1 MVALAAVILI
11 LYVALRHGK
20 FVSRLVWSKEADVLL
35 LSVLGLTLLVAGLAA
50 GANISSAV
58 GAFLVGIAI
67 SGPAAKHAQR
77 VLTPLR
83 DLFAAVFFLFF
94 GLSTDPADLVPMLVP
109 AIVLAVVTMAHEG
122 AHRVS
127 RRAARRHRRARPLA
141 RRVRAD
147 SPRRVL
153 DRDRGAR
160 RRRPGVDRSL
170 AALATAYVLITMIA
184 GPLLA
189 RIPDSQRF
197 KAQTKRIQANRRAR
211 QAASPA

>member
-1 MVALAAVILI
+1 MDLGAGVVSVVVALAAVILI
-11 LYVALRHGK
+11 LYVALRHGR

-94 GLSTDPADLVPMLVP
+94 GLSTDPP
-109 AIVLAVVTMAHEG
+109 TSC
-122 AHRVS
+122 RCWS
-127 RRAARRHRRARPLA
+127 RRSSSRSSRWRRKCSPGI
-141 RRVRAD
+141 
-147 SPRRVL
+147 SPR
-153 DRDRGAR
+153 G
-160 RRRPGVDRSL
+160 G
-170 AALATAYVLITMIA
+170 
-184 GPLLA
+184 
-189 RIPDSQRF
+189 Q
-197 KAQTKRIQANRRAR
+197 
-211 QAASPA
+211 ASPSPAAGAPGSR